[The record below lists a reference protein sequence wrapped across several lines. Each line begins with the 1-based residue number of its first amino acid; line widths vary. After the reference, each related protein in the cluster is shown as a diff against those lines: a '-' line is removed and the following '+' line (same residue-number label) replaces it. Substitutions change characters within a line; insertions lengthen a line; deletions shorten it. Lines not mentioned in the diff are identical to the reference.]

1 MCGVVRESEEM
12 YPAKVVDV
20 LTAIEAAIGLWGRG
34 EVMIAVDDVVGDVVI
49 VVCAVVNA
57 THLIKVCVANNLEL
71 RDFAVVEAE
80 GLDEMEVVCVDVEF

>member
-1 MCGVVRESEEM
+1 M
-12 YPAKVVDV
+12 

-34 EVMIAVDDVVGDVVI
+34 EVMIAVDDVVGDVVN
-49 VVCAVVNA
+49 VVCVVVNA

-80 GLDEMEVVCVDVEF
+80 GLDELKEMEVVCVDVEF

>member
-1 MCGVVRESEEM
+1 M
-12 YPAKVVDV
+12 
-20 LTAIEAAIGLWGRG
+20 LTAIEAAIGLLGRG
-34 EVMIAVDDVVGDVVI
+34 EVMIAVDDVVGDVVD

-80 GLDEMEVVCVDVEF
+80 GLDELKEMEVVCVDVEF

>member
-1 MCGVVRESEEM
+1 M
-12 YPAKVVDV
+12 

-80 GLDEMEVVCVDVEF
+80 GLDELNEMEVVCVDAEF